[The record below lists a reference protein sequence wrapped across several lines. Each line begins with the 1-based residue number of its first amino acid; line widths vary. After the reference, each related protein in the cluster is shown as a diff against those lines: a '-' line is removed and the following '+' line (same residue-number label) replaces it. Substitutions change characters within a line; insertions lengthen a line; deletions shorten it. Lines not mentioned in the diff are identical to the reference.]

1 MTAINS
7 NRAIRGPV
15 TAVPVVAG
23 KGVRLVA
30 DTVNNRWVVE
40 ADETE
45 LFQAS
50 SLAPGDTKQTYNLS
64 ESATNFEMVRVFI
77 HRPMSNTGTVGVATV
92 ELMVA
97 QLGAGFGVPLA
108 YSSTFDGNT
117 YDGKYFCKILANN
130 QWQDLKSMQG
140 ANSGYY
146 AHIYKIIG
154 INRVASA

>member
-40 ADETE
+40 ADETV
-45 LFQAS
+45 LWSGSAKTS
-50 SLAPGDTKQTYNLS
+50 SCELS
-64 ESATNFEMVRVFI
+64 ESPSNFEQMKLTLSDLNDKETVVTIATTSATTWPANIPSYGPNAAGITFFWLSLSGTTLSVTKAKSMTTNFADNNASWSYSKD
-77 HRPMSNTGTVGVATV
+77 SN
-92 ELMVA
+92 LK
-97 QLGAGFGVPLA
+97 
-108 YSSTFDGNT
+108 NT
-117 YDGKYFCKILANN
+117 LTKVV
-130 QWQDLKSMQG
+130 
-140 ANSGYY
+140 
-146 AHIYKIIG
+146 G

>member
-50 SLAPGDTKQTYNLS
+50 SLAPGDTQQTYNLS
-64 ESATNFEMVRVFI
+64 ESTANFEKVKVFV
-77 HRPMSNTGTVGVATV
+77 HRPMSTSGTVGVATV

-97 QLGAGFGVPLA
+97 QLGAGFGVPLT
-108 YSSTFDGNT
+108 YSSSFDSNT
-117 YDGKYFCKILANN
+117 YDGKYFCKVLAGN

-140 ANSGYY
+140 SSAGYY
-146 AHIYKIIG
+146 AHIYRIVG